1 MPLKIASLLLKP
13 RNLRFIVLTL
23 IAGTL
28 VVAIYHMYYGGMPD
42 KPLPTN
48 LVPADNLVGGID
60 NNDIDLAP
68 PPLIGDSDY
77 GNSNIGRQEEFHP
90 ARRNDLSGQDLR
102 PSGSS
107 RDTHQRH
114 QLARGFN
121 YGPTST
127 VSHQSGRSNS
137 GRDKCFKI
145 EAFLPDFDASKV
157 YPNLEFDASWI
168 TTREYWNADFEKRY
182 QSIVKRDKDSK
193 KERARPSHNLPQVPP
208 LKVIVIP
215 HSHNDP
221 GWLKTFEGYFYAQTK
236 EILDNAV
243 EKLTEFKH
251 MKFLWSEIS
260 FLSKWWQ
267 HAHPTKRAM
276 LQQLVKEGRVE
287 IVTGGWVMTD
297 EATVNLYSMIDQ
309 LVEGH
314 QWVKAHLGVVP
325 KSSWSVDPFGHG
337 SVFPYILQASSIQGM
352 VIQRIHYGWKKWF
365 LDQQKGDFKWMQRWD
380 TNGKYGIKCHN
391 APWDIYSIKHSCGP
405 FPQICLNFDFRNI
418 SGEYSENYLVSS
430 PITSTNVK
438 QKAELMLEQYGR
450 TASMF
455 THNVAMISM
464 GDDFRF
470 HRSIEWDQQ
479 YTNYMKLFDHIN
491 ANKQMYNNAEVQ
503 FGTVSDYFKAVE
515 ERSYEYPSFSGD
527 FFVYSDIF
535 SEGRPAYW
543 SGYFSTRP
551 YWKKF
556 YRETENV
563 VRGAEILFTFAN
575 ALVHQRG
582 DEESIKVLNHEYE
595 TLTVARRWLALFAHH
610 DATTGTSKQDTMNDY
625 GFKLLEAM
633 QYGTTA
639 QLASIA
645 TILFGHSNNSRI
657 QTDYELERFGELP
670 RQLPLVFH
678 GPNVIKK
685 VVLYNSLGRKRMH
698 LTKIVVMNPDVEVI
712 GPDGQA
718 IISQLNPVL
727 ELTEHN
733 MIISGQVFEVVFF
746 AELAPLSVSVFELR
760 IAKPNGKSNAIR
772 SLVYCKQCTSPSPIF
787 EINSIQSGD
796 IQLNNERLQLLFD
809 RSSGFLLKVTKLKD
823 KTSTNISMKFG
834 GYASTDFRSGAYLLM
849 PDTNTEQEIPFRYSA
864 NPVKVFIVSG
874 PLYSELSV
882 SHSPL
887 LVSTRLM
894 HTGGDMYEEAIF
906 VQNQVDLGKHNGEI
920 FIRFDTDIESTA
932 KLNHPDF
939 EGLDQPTLYTDQ
951 AGFTFEKRVKIPKIR
966 YEGNTYPV
974 NTMAYLQDETPN
986 LRFTFMVDRS
996 HGCTSMEVGRLEC
1009 MIERRTLFDD
1019 SRGMG
1024 EGVTDNRPTVSN
1036 YVIFLEKLGGVI
1048 GSENTAYQKSLPTL
1062 SAHHLSQE
1070 LSYPSFMYVYNDDK
1084 YEPLSG
1090 TSTSPSQPDVIS
1102 ILNQELPC
1110 DVNLINL
1117 RTLTDASLDFDLN
1130 LPSTNALLIA
1140 HRFGYL
1146 CTSGDCGGSSSS
1158 NNPNPLSLFYPNT
1171 TFNGVQVSSI
1181 VQTDLTGVS
1190 STQSY
1195 NNFHSHK
1202 NLSHLHQI
1210 LGEPFEIASVLVAFQ
1225 Q

>member
-1 MPLKIASLLLKP
+1 MEYFFNSESSHVVHSPSTAMPMKIASLLLKP

-42 KPLPTN
+42 TPLPTN
-48 LVPADNLVGGID
+48 PVPADNLVGEID
-60 NNDIDLAP
+60 HNDIDIAP

-77 GNSNIGRQEEFHP
+77 GNGKQEDYK
-90 ARRNDLSGQDLR
+90 ARVVHGNEHDSR

-121 YGPTST
+121 YGPTSPA
-127 VSHQSGRSNS
+127 SQPSGRSS

-157 YPNLEFDASWI
+157 YPTLEFDASWI

-182 QSIVKRDKDSK
+182 QSIAKKDKELK
-193 KERARPSHNLPQVPP
+193 KEKARPSHNLPQTPP
-208 LKVIVIP
+208 LKVFVIP

-243 EKLTEFKH
+243 EKLTEFKQ

-260 FLSKWWQ
+260 FLSKWWE

-309 LVEGH
+309 LIEGQ

-337 SVFPYILQASSIQGM
+337 SVFPYILQASSIKGM

-365 LDQQKGDFKWMQRWD
+365 LDQQKGDFKWVQRWD
-380 TNGKYGIKCHN
+380 TNEKYGIKCHN

-430 PITSTNVK
+430 PITPSNVK

-455 THNVAMISM
+455 THNIAMISM

-479 YTNYMKLFDHIN
+479 YNNYMKLFDHIN
-491 ANKQMYNNAEVQ
+491 ANKQLYNNAEVQ
-503 FGTVSDYFKAVE
+503 FGTVSDYFKAP
-515 ERSYEYPSFSGD
+515 RRDLSSYQG
-527 FFVYSDIF
+527 FFVYSDNFQRGLQPIW
-535 SEGRPAYW
+535 RWHY
-543 SGYFSTRP
+543 STQP
-551 YWKKF
+551 LLKKF
-556 YRETENV
+556 YRE
-563 VRGAEILFTFAN
+563 RKKCLFGARNSLAHLLTLPF
-575 ALVHQRG
+575 HQRG
-582 DEESIKVLNHEYE
+582 ARINKVSNHRQPGNPKQE
-595 TLTVARRWLALFAHH
+595 TRILRVQIVELAIRTT
-610 DATTGTSKQDTMNDY
+610 DAAVLIGPFTPWSKQNLPHSTDT
-625 GFKLLEAM
+625 
-633 QYGTTA
+633 
-639 QLASIA
+639 
-645 TILFGHSNNSRI
+645 
-657 QTDYELERFGELP
+657 ELKEL
-670 RQLPLVFH
+670 RAALDRLPFVFQ

-698 LTKIVVMNPDVEVI
+698 LTKIVVMTPDVEVV
-712 GPDGQA
+712 GPDGQS

-727 ELTEHN
+727 ELTENN

-760 IAKPNGKSNAIR
+760 MAKPNGKANAIR
-772 SLVYCKQCTSPSPIF
+772 SLVYCKQCTSPGPTF
-787 EINSIQSGD
+787 EINTIQTGD

-809 RSSGFLLKVTKLKD
+809 RNSGFLLKVTKLKD
-823 KTSTNISMKFG
+823 KTSANISMKFG
-834 GYASTDFRSGAYLLM
+834 GYASIDFRSGAYLLM

-882 SHSPL
+882 SHAPL
-887 LVSTRLM
+887 LLSTRLM
-894 HTGGDMYEEAIF
+894 HTGGDLYEEAIF

-920 FIRFDTDIESTA
+920 FIRFDTDISSTA
-932 KLNHPDF
+932 KLNHPDY
-939 EGLDQPTLYTDQ
+939 EGSDQPALYTDQ
-951 AGFTFEKRVKIPKIR
+951 SGFTFEKRVKIPKIR

-974 NTMAYLQDETPN
+974 NTMAYLQEETPN
-986 LRFTFMVDRS
+986 LRFTFVTR
-996 HGCTSMEVGRLEC
+996 CASMEVGRLEC
-1009 MIERRTLFDD
+1009 MIERRTIFDD

-1036 YVIFLEKLGGVI
+1036 YVLYLEKLGG
-1048 GSENTAYQKSLPTL
+1048 NTVVDNTDYQKSLPTL

-1084 YEPLSG
+1084 YQPLSG
-1090 TSTSPSQPDVIS
+1090 SATSPSQPDVIS
-1102 ILNQELPC
+1102 MLNQELPC
-1110 DVNLINL
+1110 DVNLLNL
-1117 RTLTDASLDFDLN
+1117 RTITDSSLDYDLN
-1130 LPSTNALLIA
+1130 LPSMNALLIA

-1146 CTSGDCGGSSSS
+1146 CTTGDCGGSS
-1158 NNPNPLSLFYPNT
+1158 NTNPNPLSLFYPNT

-1210 LGEPFEIASVLVAFQ
+1210 LGEPFELTSVLVAFSEIVK
-1225 Q
+1225 